1 MTDFIKL
8 NAYQEEHGIFVRASA
23 VNVIHTN
30 NEGMTKVVIAG
41 VPAPL
46 DVIQTPDEILAQMG
60 DDAASLP
67 ARHVVD
73 HQVDGSATPTT
84 LSAPPSSAQKT
95 PKEFLSDVQSRYQ
108 KAG

>member
-8 NAYQEEHGIFVRASA
+8 NSYQEEHGIYVRASA
-23 VNVIHTN
+23 VTVIHTN

-46 DVIQTPDEILAQMG
+46 DIMQTPDEVLALMK

-73 HQVDGSATPTT
+73 YQMDNDSTKP
-84 LSAPPSSAQKT
+84 SAPQKS
-95 PKEFLSDVQSRYQ
+95 PKDFLSDIKNKYQ